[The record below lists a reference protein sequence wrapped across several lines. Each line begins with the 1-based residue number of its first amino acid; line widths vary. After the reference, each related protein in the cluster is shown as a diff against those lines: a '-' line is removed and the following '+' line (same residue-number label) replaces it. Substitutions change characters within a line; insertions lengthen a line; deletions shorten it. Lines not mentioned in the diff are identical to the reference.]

1 MERIEDIPVRDG
13 KFEYKGRTFDCSY
26 LIERDKEVI
35 LREADSSHA
44 DTFDKLYDRNS
55 LKAVKAKLNIGSNG
69 GIETVMIGYT
79 IDYKAPDTSK
89 SYWPQNMKRL
99 ACGDYYPF
107 YLLRGDTLFFQSNYQ
122 GSICW

>member
-1 MERIEDIPVRDG
+1 MERIEVIPVRDG

-55 LKAVKAKLNIGSNG
+55 LKAVKAKLNIGRNG
-69 GIETVMIGYT
+69 DIETVMIGYT
-79 IDYKAPDTSK
+79 IDYKAPDTSH
-89 SYWPQNMKRL
+89 RL